1 MLQLILIIF
10 IILIII
16 AIICID
22 FHNVESF
29 KDKDNVSINVLT
41 DITIKILTIKNILD
55 ETQAKLNYDIVM
67 LQELKS
73 NNQQLEV
80 LNDKIMKIEKYRN
93 SIDSKMQ
100 KIDKMKDK
108 VYSKLPTILVEKL
121 NESVEMTLRHKAL
134 YKEIVEITSNN
145 KFDKV
150 KSMVNP
156 ELLKLEKYSKDL
168 QNILLDVMTK
178 FY

>member
-16 AIICID
+16 AIICMD
-22 FHNVESF
+22 FNNVENF
-29 KDKDNVSINVLT
+29 KDKVDKTDNISINVLI
-41 DITIKILTIKNILD
+41 DVTIKILTIKSILD
-55 ETQAKLNYDIVM
+55 ETLAKLNYDIIM
-67 LQELKS
+67 LHELKS
-73 NNQQLEV
+73 NNQQIEI
-80 LNDKIMKIEKYRN
+80 LNDKIIEIEKYRD

-108 VYSKLPTILVEKL
+108 VYSKLPKILVEKL
-121 NESVEMTLRHKAL
+121 DRSVELTLERKTI
-134 YKEIVEITSNN
+134 YKEIIELTSNN
-145 KFDKV
+145 KFNKI
-150 KSMVNP
+150 NP

-168 QNILLDVMTK
+168 QTILLDIMTK